1 MIEFFQNWVDVVSF
15 PVLIEGFKLTIE
27 LTLISLVIGFLL
39 AVILAL
45 AIESRYKII
54 NIPSKIFVF
63 YFRGTPLLVQLF
75 LIYFGSGQFYDE
87 LESIGLW
94 QYFREEYFCALLGL
108 TLNTGAYTAEIFRK
122 AMQNVNSG
130 QIEAAKAIGMNKFNI
145 FRRVIWPRAFRFA
158 LPSYGNE
165 AVFLMQA
172 TSLVSLITLI
182 DLTQSARNVIKVNF
196 AYFEVFIA
204 AALIYLAFSY
214 LIIFIFKRLEKI
226 MPNI

>member
-1 MIEFFQNWVDVVSF
+1 MIEFFKNWIEVVNF
-15 PVLIEGFKLTIE
+15 PELMSGFKLTVE
-27 LTLISLVIGFLL
+27 LTIISLLIGFVL
-39 AVILAL
+39 AVVL
-45 AIESRYKII
+45 AIATESRYKIF

-75 LIYFGSGQFYDE
+75 LIYFGSGQFRDE
-87 LESIGLW
+87 LEAVGLW

-122 AMQNVNSG
+122 AIQNVSSD
-130 QIEAAKAIGMNKFNI
+130 QIEAAKAIGMSRFNI
-145 FRRVIWPRAFRFA
+145 FRRVVWPRAFRFS

-196 AYFEVFIA
+196 AYFEVFVA
-204 AALIYLAFSY
+204 AALIYLVFSS
-214 LIIFIFKRLEKI
+214 LIVFIFKRIEKYL
-226 MPNI
+226 PNI